1 MSAGHPPAPRRLDGR
16 VALLT
21 GAGSGIG
28 RASARRLAAEGA
40 SVVVTDIDLDAAQET
55 AAPLGESALALRL
68 DVTDERMVAGAV
80 QQAVER
86 FGALDILHANAG
98 VPQVVTPLEQLP
110 PERWRQIIEVN
121 LTGPFL
127 CVQAALAELKR
138 ARGAVVVTSSVSS
151 MRTRDGMAAYIASKA
166 GVNGLVRALAFELAP
181 ARVRVNA
188 VLPGPVPTPLLES
201 LGFGTSSRDTLAQAE
216 AGIPLGRLISP
227 ERVAAAVAYLASDEA
242 LDITGVL
249 LPVDGGRTA

>member
-1 MSAGHPPAPRRLDGR
+1 MSAGTAAHRLDGH
-16 VALLT
+16 VALVT

-40 SVVVTDIDLDAAQET
+40 SVIVTDIDLDAAQET
-55 AAPLGESALALRL
+55 AALLEGPGLAMKL
-68 DVTDERMVAGAV
+68 DVTDEHMVEDAV
-80 QQAVER
+80 RQAVER

-98 VPQVVTPLEQLP
+98 IPQVVTPLEQLE
-110 PERWRQIIEVN
+110 PERWRQILEVN

-127 CVQAALAELKR
+127 CVRAALAELKR

-151 MRTRDGMAAYIASKA
+151 MRTRDGMAAYIASKS

-201 LGFGTSSRDTLAQAE
+201 CEFGESPQDTLAVAE
-216 AGIPLGRLISP
+216 AGVPLGRLIPP
-227 ERVAAAVAYLASDEA
+227 ESIAAAVAYLASDEA
-242 LDITGVL
+242 LDVTGVL

>member
-1 MSAGHPPAPRRLDGR
+1 MSATDASIARRLAGR
-16 VALLT
+16 VALVT

-40 SVVVTDIDLDAAQET
+40 AVVVTDLDPDAARET
-55 AAPLGESALALRL
+55 AAPLGARALALEL
-68 DVTDERMVAGAV
+68 DVTDENAIAAAVAETV
-80 QQAVER
+80 QR
-86 FGALDILHANAG
+86 FGALDVLHANAG
-98 VPQVVTPLEQLP
+98 VPQRVVPLEELDAAQ
-110 PERWRQIIEVN
+110 WRRIVEVN

-127 CVQAALAELKR
+127 CVRAAIAELKR

-166 GVNGLVRALAFELAP
+166 GLNGLVHALAFELTP

-188 VLPGPVPTPLLES
+188 VLPGPVATPLLEALE
-201 LGFGTSSRDTLAQAE
+201 LGDSPQATLTQAE
-216 AGIPLGRLISP
+216 LGVPLGRLIPP
-227 ERVAAAVAYLASDEA
+227 ENIAAAVAYLASDEA